1 MSQPETAG
9 NRQAVPE
16 REIRGNERT
25 VMVLSGG
32 FVLAFIAMAALDL
45 DWLSAAVDTTFGY
58 ATQYFGAYWQ
68 LLMLATFLIALV
80 MAFSPL
86 GRLRV
91 GNDQPDYSN
100 FSWLAMIMATLL
112 AGGGVFW
119 AAAEPIAHFM
129 DPAPLFAAELGI
141 EGGEEG
147 AAVPALA
154 QSFMHW
160 GFLAWS
166 ILGAL
171 TGGMLM
177 QLHYHRG
184 WPLKPRTLLYP
195 LFGER
200 IMHGTPGA
208 IVDTFCVIAVVA
220 GTVGPLGFLGLQ
232 VAYGL
237 SDLFGLPDSVWLPAA
252 VLLAVIPIYLFSAI
266 TGLNRGIRMLS
277 RFNVMLALFLA
288 AFILLFGPTAFI
300 IDGFVQGMGAYVDNL
315 VPMATFRED
324 PAWLD
329 WWTVFFW
336 GWFMGYGPLMA
347 IFVARISRGRTIRQ
361 IVLAMSVL
369 APVATCFWFAI
380 VGGSGIAFELA
391 TPGAVSEPYHEA
403 GLPAAMMAIAQ
414 QLPFGAII
422 AVLFLVLTTIFV
434 ATTSDSMTYTISLT
448 MSEGDEPATWLRV
461 FWGLV
466 LGVMAM
472 ILMLMGEGSITALQS
487 FIVVTAVPV
496 SLILLPSLWYAPR
509 MAMHLADGEEPAIDG
524 EPADSQKP
532 AGR

>member
-1 MSQPETAG
+1 MVDTPQAAG
-9 NRQAVPE
+9 HQYVPE
-16 REIRGNERT
+16 RQVRGNERA
-25 VMVLSGG
+25 VMLLSGS
-32 FVLAFIAMAALDL
+32 FVLAFIGLAALDL
-45 DWLSAAVDTTFGY
+45 DALSRIVDTSFGY

-68 LLMLATFLIALV
+68 LLMLATFLVALV

-91 GNDQPDYSN
+91 GSSTPDYGN

-119 AAAEPIAHFM
+119 AAAEPIAHFV
-129 DPAPLFAAELGI
+129 DTPPLFAARLGI

-195 LFGER
+195 VLGER
-200 IMHGTPGA
+200 VMHGLPGA
-208 IVDTFCVIAVVA
+208 LVDTFCVIAVVA
-220 GTVGPLGFLGLQ
+220 GTVGPLGFLGFQ

-237 SDLFGLPDSVWLPAA
+237 TALFGIPESTWLPAA
-252 VLLAVIPIYLFSAI
+252 VLLGVIPIYLFSAI
-266 TGLNRGIRMLS
+266 TGLDRGIRMLS
-277 RFNVMLALFLA
+277 RFNVVLALFLA
-288 AFILLFGPTAFI
+288 AFILVLGPTAFI
-300 IDGFVQGMGAYVDNL
+300 VDGFVQGMGTYVDNL
-315 VPMATFRED
+315 LPMATFRED

-336 GWFMGYGPLMA
+336 GWFIGYGPLMA

-391 TPGAVSEPYHEA
+391 NAGAVSGPYDDA

-414 QLPFGAII
+414 QLPMGSVI

-448 MSEGDEPATWLRV
+448 MSEGDEPPTWLRV
-461 FWGLV
+461 FWGLA

-472 ILMLMGEGSITALQS
+472 ILMLMGKGSITALQS

-509 MAMHLADGEEPAIDG
+509 MAMHLADGDEPVIDD
-524 EPADSQKP
+524 E
-532 AGR
+532 AGTIPPPRR